1 MGIEINSSCK
11 DIWIVEEC
19 RNPSTDYYILPAL
32 KIVGFEDRIRIFNI
46 PPQEELKSDLTVIFV
61 RYLTY
66 DWVSYIK
73 KNFKRIKK
81 IIYFMD
87 DDILDFKAWKGL
99 PFKYQKKLFFKAYI
113 WKKWLL
119 SVGADFFVS
128 NEYLLNKYH
137 YLNPSILPPY
147 PIFNSYPIFNCPQ
160 PSSSDESKH
169 INLFYHGT
177 SSHRRELNW
186 LYDIAKEVISFNKN
200 IVFEIIGDDQV
211 YKKFKKLQRVIVS
224 HPMRW
229 EVYKYF
235 LLTKKRE
242 IGLVPIIY
250 SKFNLARSY
259 TKFFEVTACGAVG
272 IYSKESIYREVV
284 SHEEDGVL
292 LPNDKK
298 EWVNTV
304 KKLVNNE
311 AYRLE
316 LYLRAQKKLKVLK
329 EFSEKNYT
337 ETLKRRLE

>member
-1 MGIEINSSCK
+1 MEIEINSSCK
-11 DIWIVEEC
+11 DIWVIEEC

-32 KIVGFEDRIRIFNI
+32 KIIGFEDRIRIFNN

-73 KNFKRIKK
+73 KHSHRIKK

-99 PFKYQKKLFFKAYI
+99 PLKYQKKLFLKAYI

-137 YLNPSILPPY
+137 YLKPSILPPY
-147 PIFNSYPIFNCPQ
+147 PIFNYPQ
-160 PSSSDESKH
+160 PNSNGASQHVS
-169 INLFYHGT
+169 LFYHGT

-186 LYDIAKEVISFNKN
+186 LYDVVKEVISFNKN

-229 EVYKYF
+229 EAYKYF
-235 LLTKKRE
+235 LLTKKRH
-242 IGLVPIIY
+242 IGLVPILY
-250 SKFNLARSY
+250 SNFNLARSY

-272 IYSKESIYREVV
+272 IYSKDSIYREIV

-298 EWVNTV
+298 EWVNII
-304 KKLVNNE
+304 KKLVDNE
-311 AYRLE
+311 AYRLK
-316 LYLRAQKKLKVLK
+316 LYLYTQNKLKFFR
-329 EFSEKNYT
+329 ESSEKNYK